1 MVMTAFRGRV
11 VPEDPEEA
19 DLEPLRVDGPGE
31 GGGSARLSFG
41 STGLGMRRAVR
52 PPPGRIVFRAVVSWR
67 QGLRINSQEE
77 SGRRARCCM
86 TGTYP

>member
-19 DLEPLRVDGPGE
+19 DLEPLRVGDPGE

-41 STGLGMRRAVR
+41 STGVGLGIRRAVR
-52 PPPGRIVFRAVVSWR
+52 PPPGGIVLRAAVSWR
-67 QGLRINSQEE
+67 QGLRIQF
-77 SGRRARCCM
+77 SG
-86 TGTYP
+86 GEWS